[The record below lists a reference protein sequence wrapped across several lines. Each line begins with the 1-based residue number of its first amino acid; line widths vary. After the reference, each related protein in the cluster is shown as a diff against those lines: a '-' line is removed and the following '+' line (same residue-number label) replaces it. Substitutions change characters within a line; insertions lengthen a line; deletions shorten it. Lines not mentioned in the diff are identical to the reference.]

1 MFKVNKKD
9 IATIAT
15 ISVLE
20 ITKIKEN
27 MGMNWDLCVKV
38 SKYEVLKIKNV
49 IFESYL
55 YENFNIIKF

>member
-49 IFESYL
+49 ILESYL
-55 YENFNIIKF
+55 FENFNIIKF

>member
-1 MFKVNKKD
+1 MLKVNKKD
-9 IATIAT
+9 IATIA
-15 ISVLE
+15 IIFVLK

-27 MGMNWDLCVKV
+27 MGVNWDHWVKV

>member
-27 MGMNWDLCVKV
+27 MGMNWDHLRESVQIR
-38 SKYEVLKIKNV
+38 S
-49 IFESYL
+49 FE
-55 YENFNIIKF
+55 N